1 MQSLSIIAFQQLN
14 GIFQQIIIKI
24 FINMQ
29 QKMKCNLFRIHN
41 LFNIEH
47 KLINISV
54 LILAFDYHRSI
65 ESWNEIFGFVGAL
78 PTIIGHD
85 LLDLVV
91 YIVYW
96 SSTYSSIFK
105 ETSSKHGDW
114 AQVVNIY
121 LIVIVLRLKP
131 EFGLSDGVGIYI

>member
-29 QKMKCNLFRIHN
+29 QEMKCNLFRIHN

-54 LILAFDYHRSI
+54 LILVFDYHRSI

-105 ETSSKHGDW
+105 ETSSKHGD
-114 AQVVNIY
+114 
-121 LIVIVLRLKP
+121 
-131 EFGLSDGVGIYI
+131 